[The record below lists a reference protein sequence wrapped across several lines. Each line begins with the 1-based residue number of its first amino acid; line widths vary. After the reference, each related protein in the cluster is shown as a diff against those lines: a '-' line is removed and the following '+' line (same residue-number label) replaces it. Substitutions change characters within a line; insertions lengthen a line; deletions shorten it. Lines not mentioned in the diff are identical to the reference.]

1 MKITVAGAGYVGL
14 VTSAGLAELGHQV
27 TCIDIQREKID
38 LLQNNR
44 LQIYEPGLRHL
55 LAKNLQNGKLVFTV
69 DPHLAYSNTEIIF
82 IAVGTP
88 EKSGG
93 SVELKY
99 IHEVAQQIA
108 HFIEN
113 DVIICTKSTVPVGTN
128 DLIKQI
134 IENQKAPTLRAE
146 VVANPEFLR
155 EGSAVHDFFHG
166 DRIVIGTDN
175 LEAASILKK
184 VYQSLDIPV
193 IITDIRSA
201 EMIKYAS
208 NAFLATKI
216 SFINEIANICQK
228 VGADI
233 EEVAFGIGHDKRI
246 GPDFLKAGIG
256 YGGSCFPKDTKAL
269 LGIASGVEHHF
280 DLLAAVINV
289 NNFQQSLPVL
299 MAKEAIGSLQ
309 GKKVALLG
317 LAFKPETDDI
327 RGSASLRIV
336 NELLTEGAIVRA
348 YDPAAIPNA
357 QRVLG
362 DTIEYAYDLRFAL
375 HEAELAIIATDWAQ
389 IKNAPLEVYPSF
401 MKDPIIIDGRNCYSL
416 KEIQKHSLTYLSIG
430 RRCIFKD
437 SLIDDKK
444 ILHFKEEGSYEDCHF
459 H

>member
-1 MKITVAGAGYVGL
+1 MKITIAGAGYVGL
-14 VTSAGLAELGHQV
+14 VTSACLAELGHQV
-27 TCIDIQREKID
+27 ICIDIQKEKIN

-44 LQIYEPGLRHL
+44 LPLYEPGLRHL
-55 LAKNLQNGKLVFTV
+55 LAKNLQNGKLIFTV

-88 EKSGG
+88 EKSDG

-99 IHEVAQQIA
+99 IQEAAQQIA
-108 HFIEN
+108 HYIES

-128 DLIKQI
+128 DFIKQI
-134 IENQKAPTLRAE
+134 IDNHKAPTLRAE
-146 VVANPEFLR
+146 VVSNPEFLR
-155 EGSAVHDFFHG
+155 EGSAVHDFLHG
-166 DRIVIGTDN
+166 DRIVIGTDH
-175 LEAASILKK
+175 LEAASVLKK
-184 VYQSLDIPV
+184 VYQPLDIPV
-193 IITDIRSA
+193 ITTDIRSA

-233 EEVAFGIGHDKRI
+233 EEVAYGVGLDKRI
-246 GPDFLKAGIG
+246 GPDFLKAGVG

-269 LGIASGVEHHF
+269 LGIASDVEHHF
-280 DLLAAVINV
+280 NLLESVINV

-327 RGSASLRIV
+327 RGSASIRIA
-336 NELLTEGAIVRA
+336 NELLAEGAIVRA

-389 IKNAPLEVYPSF
+389 IKFAPLRVYPSL

-416 KEIQKHSLTYLSIG
+416 QEIQKHSITYLSIG
-430 RRCIFKD
+430 RRYIFKD
-437 SLIDDKK
+437 SLIDNKK
-444 ILHFKEEGSYEDCHF
+444 MLQF
-459 H
+459 